1 MQYHWKTELTPAV
14 ILERRQEPEWWWKKE
29 HNMTLSEESGKGYRK
44 MHLIPVFSARI
55 LHFVQEWRARR
66 ILHSTPYFF
75 YHSVRHRILPSF
87 ENDGQ
92 IFNRITPAVI
102 LERRQ
107 EPEWWWKKE
116 HNMTLSEES
125 GKGYRKMYLIPVFSA
140 LILHFVQEWQAG
152 IYTVL

>member
-1 MQYHWKTELTPAV
+1 
-14 ILERRQEPEWWWKKE
+14 
-29 HNMTLSEESGKGYRK
+29 MTLSEESGKGYRK
-44 MHLIPVFSARI
+44 MYLIPVSFA
-55 LHFVQEWRARR
+55 R

-107 EPEWWWKKE
+107 EPE
-116 HNMTLSEES
+116 
-125 GKGYRKMYLIPVFSA
+125 
-140 LILHFVQEWQAG
+140 
-152 IYTVL
+152 